1 MQIQKEKEINTVEIK
16 QYVTFIIGIETY
28 GVNVLSVQD
37 IIGMTQITPV
47 PNTLSFMKGVIN
59 LRGAVVPVIDLRKK
73 FNMENREYDSFT
85 VIIIVEVKDVK
96 IGMIVDSVAD
106 VVGLPVTSIQDT
118 PHFSSK
124 IETNFIEGIG
134 QLDNNLIIILNVEKI
149 LSVDE
154 LDTLDKDKI

>member
-1 MQIQKEKEINTVEIK
+1 MQMQKEKEMNTVEIK
-16 QYVTFIIGIETY
+16 QYVTFIIGEETY

-47 PNTLSFMKGVIN
+47 PNTLTFMKGVIN

-73 FNMENREYDSFT
+73 FNMVNRDYDSFT

-134 QLDNNLIIILNVEKI
+134 QLENNLIIILNVEKI

-154 LDTLDKDKI
+154 LDTLEKSK

>member
-1 MQIQKEKEINTVEIK
+1 MQVQKDKEINTVQMK
-16 QYVTFIIGIETY
+16 QYVTFIIGVETY

>member
-1 MQIQKEKEINTVEIK
+1 
-16 QYVTFIIGIETY
+16 
-28 GVNVLSVQD
+28 
-37 IIGMTQITPV
+37 
-47 PNTLSFMKGVIN
+47 MKGVIN

-154 LDTLDKDKI
+154 LDSLDKDKI

>member
-1 MQIQKEKEINTVEIK
+1 MQIEKEINAVEVK
-16 QYVTFIIGIETY
+16 QYVTFIIGAETY

-47 PNTLSFMKGVIN
+47 PNTFSFMKGVIN

-73 FNMENREYDSFT
+73 FNMDNRDYDGFT
-85 VIIIVEVKDVK
+85 VIIIVEVKGVK

-106 VVGLPVTSIQDT
+106 VVGIPVTNIQNT

-124 IETNFIEGIG
+124 IETNFIDGIG
-134 QLDNNLIIILNVEKI
+134 QLENNLIIILNVDKI

-154 LDTLDKDKI
+154 LDSLEKDKK

>member
-1 MQIQKEKEINTVEIK
+1 MQIQKEKEINTVEMK
-16 QYVTFIIGIETY
+16 QYVTFIIGVETY

-47 PNTLSFMKGVIN
+47 PNTLPFMKGVIN

>member
-1 MQIQKEKEINTVEIK
+1 MQLQKDKEINSVEIK
-16 QYVTFIIGIETY
+16 QYVTFIIGEETY

-73 FNMENREYDSFT
+73 FNMENRDYDSFT

-134 QLDNNLIIILNVEKI
+134 QLENTLIIILNVEKI

-154 LDTLDKDKI
+154 LDFLEKDKI

>member
-1 MQIQKEKEINTVEIK
+1 MQKEKDINTVEVK
-16 QYVTFIIGIETY
+16 QYVTFIIGEETY

-73 FNMENREYDSFT
+73 FNMDNREYDSFT

-134 QLDNNLIIILNVEKI
+134 QLESNLIIILNVEKI

-154 LDTLDKDKI
+154 LDSLEKEKIR